1 MVSSGIL
8 NEAFE
13 PEAGDGLGHVHCSR
27 FKGNLMLQSESG
39 RTAIFIDGPNLH
51 ATARALGFDI
61 DFRRLLAVFDSRGSL
76 LRALY
81 YTPVSE
87 DQEFPSIRPLID
99 WLGYNGYTVITKA
112 SKEFVDAGGR
122 RKKSSVDVELA
133 VDAMELAT
141 HVDEIV
147 LFSGNGAFR
156 PLVESLQR
164 QGIRVTVAST
174 ISSQPPIAAEE
185 LRRQADGFIDLAEL
199 QTRIGRDRSDV

>member
-1 MVSSGIL
+1 MLRS
-8 NEAFE
+8 E
-13 PEAGDGLGHVHCSR
+13 P
-27 FKGNLMLQSESG
+27 G
-39 RTAIFIDGPNLH
+39 RMAIFIDGPNLH

-61 DFRRLLAVFDSRGSL
+61 DFKRLLSEFECRGSL

-81 YTPVSE
+81 YTPFSE

-112 SKEFVDAGGR
+112 SKEFADAGDR
-122 RKKSSVDVELA
+122 RKKSSLDIELT
-133 VDAMELAT
+133 VDAMELAV
-141 HVDEIV
+141 HLDEIV

-164 QGIRVTVAST
+164 RGLRVTVAST

-185 LRRQADGFIDLAEL
+185 LRRQADGFIDIAEL
-199 QTRIGRDRSDV
+199 QTRIGREPA